1 MDFIKK
7 HKVLFIVIGVVLAI
21 FIVMCCIRAVN
32 LSKKANEPAPEVPQ
46 TVPETPIEE
55 EEEQETEQSDYQS
68 SLSIKAKEE
77 ESKKEEAEKRLAE
90 KRAEEERKKQEEEA
104 KKAAEAAEPT
114 YGDDVKIWSSDGVPE
129 IMEDGRSIKQYL
141 AEVSLADFGSK
152 WGSALNNED
161 KLTEDFYMVGV
172 DQNPDDYVKGVQN
185 QSFGW
190 LIDNLNGL
198 PKNGAIKFTDL
209 NVVGSLA
216 SDHVALL
223 CCYNWY
229 SVWGLKETMM
239 VFEDISGTLKPA
251 DFKPGDI
258 FSAIAYIHNIKVE
271 KVNGQTVICVQYNTF
286 K

>member
-21 FIVMCCIRAVN
+21 FIVMCIIRTVN
-32 LSKKANEPAPEVPQ
+32 LFKKANEPAPEVSQ
-46 TVPETPIEE
+46 IVPETPIE

-251 DFKPGDI
+251 DF
-258 FSAIAYIHNIKVE
+258 
-271 KVNGQTVICVQYNTF
+271 
-286 K
+286 

>member
-7 HKVLFIVIGVVLAI
+7 HKVLFIIIGVVLAI

-32 LSKKANEPAPEVPQ
+32 LSKKANEPAPEVSQ
-46 TVPETPIEE
+46 TVPETPI

-114 YGDDVKIWSSDGVPE
+114 YGADVKTWSSDGVPE

-152 WGSALNNED
+152 WGSALSTED

-190 LIDNLNGL
+190 LIDNIDGL
-198 PKNGAIKFTDL
+198 PKNGAVKFTDL
-209 NVVGSLA
+209 NVVGSFA

-258 FSAIAYIHNIKVE
+258 FSAIAYVHNIKVE

>member
-7 HKVLFIVIGVVLAI
+7 HKVLFIIIGVVLAI
-21 FIVMCCIRAVN
+21 FIVMCCIRVIN
-32 LSKKANEPAPEVPQ
+32 LSKKANEPAPEVSQ

-55 EEEQETEQSDYQS
+55 EPEETEQSDYQS

-152 WGSALNNED
+152 WGSALSTED

-190 LIDNLNGL
+190 LIDNIDGL

-209 NVVGSLA
+209 NVVGSLT

-229 SVWGLKETMM
+229 SVWGLRETMM
-239 VFEDISGTLKPA
+239 VFEDISGTLKPV

-258 FSAIAYIHNIKVE
+258 FSAIAYVHNIKVE